1 MASAAKI
8 PAGIVRWGD
17 FTRSDAWAIVSNPWK
32 ATKNIPAARV
42 IPGTGPGSRGAPNF
56 RERFGTVKRA
66 APATAMKATIRESLR
81 IPSQGVRRLGGADL
95 RALAATN
102 ARYTRT
108 AIVFPETLYAPP
120 PRGTLSGNHGTS
132 RTWSRRKSAR
142 RPIPA
147 AERAAAV
154 RWPAQESHP
163 LRNPLR
169 PGRAPRTQPYP
180 PPAASGR
187 APASSAYAREVRR
200 TTNAAIPI
208 PRTAATPA
216 TRAIVP
222 ERTTTPA
229 PTIAVSPRITT
240 SRSPRSR
247 VTLIRTVSEGEGSD
261 IRRQRRGSC

>member
-17 FTRSDAWAIVSNPWK
+17 FTRSEAWAIVSNPWK

-42 IPGTGPGSRGAPNF
+42 IPGTGPGRSGAPNF
-56 RERFGTVKRA
+56 RERSGTVNRA
-66 APATAMKATIRESLR
+66 TPATAMNAMIKESFR
-81 IPSQGVRRLGGADL
+81 IPSQRVRRPGGADL

-120 PRGTLSGNHGTS
+120 PTGTLIGNHATS
-132 RTWSRRKSAR
+132 RAWSRRKSAK

-147 AERAAAV
+147 ADRAAAV
-154 RWPAQESHP
+154 RWPAQENQP
-163 LRNPLR
+163 LRKPLG
-169 PGRAPRTQPYP
+169 PGRVPRTHPYP

-187 APASSAYAREVRR
+187 APASSAYAREFRT

-208 PRTAATPA
+208 PRRAATPA

-222 ERTTTPA
+222 ERTKTPA

-261 IRRQRRGSC
+261 IGRQRRGSC